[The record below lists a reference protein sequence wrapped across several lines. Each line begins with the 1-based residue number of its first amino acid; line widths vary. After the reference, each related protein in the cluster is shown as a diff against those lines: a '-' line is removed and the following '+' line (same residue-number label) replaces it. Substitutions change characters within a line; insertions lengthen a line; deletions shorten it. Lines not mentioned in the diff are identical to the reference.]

1 MWLSSLIIPPLE
13 PSGFPGASEA
23 PLTDTRLVFS
33 EGLPNLEFRSLGS
46 SPKHCPKTVRAV
58 SFWVPSLLN
67 CKEGWKRASQM
78 VLVVKNPPDNAR
90 DLSSIPGLGRPP
102 GAVHGNLLQYSCLE
116 NPVDGRASW
125 IMVYRA
131 AQSWAQLK

>member
-1 MWLSSLIIPPLE
+1 MALPLE

-116 NPVDGRASW
+116 NPVNTR
-125 IMVYRA
+125 V
-131 AQSWAQLK
+131 